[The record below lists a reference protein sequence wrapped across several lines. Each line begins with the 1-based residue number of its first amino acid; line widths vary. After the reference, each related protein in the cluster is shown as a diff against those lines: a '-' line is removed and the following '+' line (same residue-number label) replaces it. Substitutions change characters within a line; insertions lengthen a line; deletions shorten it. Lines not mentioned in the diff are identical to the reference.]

1 MLNFSKLLFSERD
14 DLERKLN
21 ESQAKCGA
29 IEAKT
34 QVLTKERDDLIRKV
48 SHNNFIFQNFYFKL
62 IYLG

>member
-1 MLNFSKLLFSERD
+1 
-14 DLERKLN
+14 LERKLN

-48 SHNNFIFQNFYFKL
+48 CHKCILFFKISILNQFI
-62 IYLG
+62 